1 MGRIGPAFLVPFK
14 KHDEHE
20 EPIVKDLGGMLHK
33 AVQLVGDYDGAEVR
47 ISGSIDPVALGQA
60 LALGVRDHR
69 AQRKQSWTEIATL
82 TNAEPYKHH
91 TGWVRWVRV
100 EVVKV
105 GAGEFGVAV
114 MGED

>member
-1 MGRIGPAFLVPFK
+1 MGRIGPAFLVPYK
-14 KHDEHE
+14 QHDEHE

-33 AVQLVGDYDGAEVR
+33 AMQLVGDYDGAEVR
-47 ISGSIDPVALGQA
+47 ISGSIDPAGLTGQTTA
-60 LALGVRDHR
+60 R
-69 AQRKQSWTEIATL
+69 APAMVRKQSWTEIATL

-100 EVVKV
+100 EIVKAA
-105 GAGEFGVAV
+105 GGEFGVAV